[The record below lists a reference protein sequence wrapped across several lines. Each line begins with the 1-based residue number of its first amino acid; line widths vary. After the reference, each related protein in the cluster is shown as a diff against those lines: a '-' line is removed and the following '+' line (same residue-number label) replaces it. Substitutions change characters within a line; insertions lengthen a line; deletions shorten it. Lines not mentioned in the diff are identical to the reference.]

1 MRTDAGIING
11 GIVMDERVLTILGG
25 DESKYPHA
33 LEQQYARILENLVL
47 LWNSPRIEGYF
58 FELMVDTRNGSRH
71 GFPTEVA
78 QDIMNL
84 QTVYHNK
91 HQDADYHENP
101 WDEIPEL
108 KRAELEQ
115 LGYTYSHQSFMDAV
129 EKGSEHA
136 VGVFLSC
143 GIKVDS
149 RDEREWTPL
158 MISSFNGNEEMAVF
172 LIRCGAQIQI
182 KDRNGYTPLHW
193 AAFNGYTAVVDLLI
207 QKGAEINARSQ
218 FGWTPLMQAATRGHT
233 KTVKKLL
240 DHKAYVDEVT
250 TDGWTALHKASA
262 NGHTEIVQM
271 LLGKGANRTIAYP
284 DGSTALTLAT
294 LNKHEDIIKLLS
306 NYESNHFG

>member
-1 MRTDAGIING
+1 
-11 GIVMDERVLTILGG
+11 MDERVLTLLDG

-71 GFPTEVA
+71 GFPKDVA
-78 QDIMNL
+78 HDIMAM
-84 QTVYHNK
+84 QTAYHNK

-101 WDEIPEL
+101 WDTIPEE
-108 KRAELEQ
+108 KRVELEKM
-115 LGYTYSHQSFMDAV
+115 GYTYSQLSFMDAV
-129 EKGSEHA
+129 EKGSSRA

-158 MISSFNGNEEMAVF
+158 MISSFNGNEEMAFF

-182 KDRNGYTPLHW
+182 EDRNGYTPLHW
-193 AAFNGYTAVVDLLI
+193 AAFNGFTSVVELLI
-207 QKGAEINARSQ
+207 QKGAEVNARSH

-233 KTVKKLL
+233 KAVKKLL
-240 DHKAYVDEVT
+240 DHRAYVDEVT

-262 NGHTEIVQM
+262 NGHAEIVKM
-271 LLGKGANRTIAYP
+271 LLEKGANRSIAYP
-284 DGSTALTLAT
+284 DGNTAMTLAAA
-294 LNKHEDIIKLLS
+294 NKHEEVIKILNEYS
-306 NYESNHFG
+306 THHFG